1 MTTGATTTTQATT
14 TGATTTTQ
22 AMTTGVTTTTQA
34 TTTGATTTTQATTTG
49 ATTTTE
55 ETTMGATT
63 TTEETTT
70 GATTTTQATTT
81 GATTTTQATTTGA
94 TTTTEETT
102 MGATT
107 TTEETTTG
115 ATTTTQATT
124 TGATTTI
131 QATTTGG
138 ATTTEEMTTADLPCY
153 WQENRDI
160 FGNCFPVDCDRG
172 IYNQSDQCG
181 DGVCCATGDKIQC
194 CDDINECETNNGGCE
209 HNCTN
214 TIGSFECSC
223 MDNFLLANDDLAC
236 NAAVC
241 HWEGGPGFLGV
252 CITGDCVTG
261 TFVRSDRCGDGDCCS
276 VGEYI
281 YCCEVITMET
291 TTSPPTPVPPC
302 YWQENRDIFGN
313 CFPVDCDR
321 GIYNQSDQCG
331 DGVCCATGDKIQC
344 CDDINECET
353 NNGGCEQICTNTI
366 GSFECSCREN
376 FVLAND
382 SLSCNADL
390 PCYWQENR
398 DIFGNCFP
406 VDCDRG
412 IYNQSDQCGDGVC
425 CATGDKIQCCDDIN
439 ECETN
444 NGGCEQICTNTIGS
458 FECSCRENFVLA
470 NDSLSCNADLPCY
483 WQENRDIFGNCFPVD
498 CDRGIYNQSDQCGD
512 GVCCATGDK
521 IQCCDDI
528 NECETNNGGCEHNCT
543 NTIGSFEC
551 SCMDNFLLANDDLAC
566 NGHTLDDT
574 EPASKVDGTRKR
586 RGERCFPVSCLR
598 VLTARQR

>member
-94 TTTTEETT
+94 TTT
-102 MGATT
+102 
-107 TTEETTTG
+107 
-115 ATTTTQATT
+115 
-124 TGATTTI
+124 I

-138 ATTTEEMTTADLPCY
+138 ATTTEEMTT
-153 WQENRDI
+153 
-160 FGNCFPVDCDRG
+160 
-172 IYNQSDQCG
+172 
-181 DGVCCATGDKIQC
+181 
-194 CDDINECETNNGGCE
+194 
-209 HNCTN
+209 
-214 TIGSFECSC
+214 
-223 MDNFLLANDDLAC
+223 
-236 NAAVC
+236 AAVC

-566 NGHTLDDT
+566 NAAVCHWEGGPGFLGVCITGDCVTGTFIRSD
-574 EPASKVDGTRKR
+574 PCGDGDPCCSV
-586 RGERCFPVSCLR
+586 GEYIYCCEVI
-598 VLTARQR
+598 